1 MSQTN
6 IRRGAFPIIA
16 AAALAEDRLVKITND
31 TGVANAALPAA
42 ITDDAFFIVDEPSAA
57 AGDLAAIAP
66 LEHGQR
72 HRVTLK
78 GTANPGDRLVL
89 ADPATAADAGKVRVL
104 PTAAGTYRVIAI
116 AAEVGVDGQA
126 LLIAALPIGNVTVT
140 E

>member
-6 IRRGAFPIIA
+6 IRRGSFPVIA
-16 AAALAEDRLVKITND
+16 AEALAEDRLVKITNA
-31 TGVANAALPAA
+31 TGVAKAALPAA
-42 ITDDAFFIVDEPSAA
+42 VTDDAFFVVANPAA
-57 AGDLAAIAP
+57 AGANADIQP

-89 ADPATAADAGKVRVL
+89 ADPSTAADAGKVRVL
-104 PTAAGTYRVIAI
+104 PTAAGTYRVLAL
-116 AAEVGVDGQA
+116 AAEIGVDGQS
-126 LLIAALPIGNVTVT
+126 LLIAPVPVGNITVT